1 LLKTWQKSCVG
12 IKIFYQPNYII
23 IVVYLSDDSPD
34 RVIDF
39 DIHLV
44 SSCSF
49 VAQWS
54 EPSSD
59 PVCGTV
65 QYIVT
70 VYSGGI
76 VISNNTTKKT
86 NYTVLGLGNN
96 TLFEINVTAVNDA
109 GSSDPVTR
117 EVMTNETG
125 MYARYF
131 DVTVLY

>member
-1 LLKTWQKSCVG
+1 MLHAL
-12 IKIFYQPNYII
+12 
-23 IVVYLSDDSPD
+23 YLFLDDPPS
-34 RVIDF
+34 RVIDL
-39 DIHLV
+39 DIHMV

-70 VYSGGI
+70 VCSGGI
-76 VISNNTTKKT
+76 VISNDTINTT
-86 NYTVLGLGNN
+86 NYTAVGLHNN
-96 TLFEINVTAVNDA
+96 TLYEINVTAINDA

-117 EVMTNETG
+117 EVTTKESG
-125 MYARYF
+125 MYPCCFVLQFYA
-131 DVTVLY
+131 DVHLYTVGIP

>member
-1 LLKTWQKSCVG
+1 M
-12 IKIFYQPNYII
+12 
-23 IVVYLSDDSPD
+23 
-34 RVIDF
+34 IDF